1 MSGIRGIVDTVHL
14 GGLKIVLPPGDARRD
29 LMGAMRD
36 AGRAHDEQVA
46 AATPAPAPSTPPI
59 ATPGSAPATAATPT
73 PADDDRSHV
82 IIDHL
87 ETHDSQLTIL
97 RRKPGHAPLLFAIH
111 DLRVDDVGFGRAM
124 PFYTT
129 LTNPVPAGEVE
140 TSGTIGPWQR
150 DDPTGLPI
158 TGKYAFTLANLD
170 TINGIS
176 GTLSS
181 TGTYDGQLG
190 EMVVNGETETPDFN
204 LDLGGKPVPLKAT
217 FKALV
222 DARDG
227 TTRLERVDATLFH
240 TPIVVRGSI
249 VNLPGAAGRDI
260 NLDVEIVDGRIE
272 DLLKL
277 SIDSPEPLLSG
288 DVRLHTSLLLP
299 PGTTRLRSR
308 LKLAGRFDLGE
319 ARFSDGDVQKKLEEL
334 SRRSQGKNKDAVLG
348 RVMTNL
354 DGTFQLSRGVL
365 SLSDLSFQV
374 PGAAV
379 LLDGTYAI
387 DGEALDF
394 QGQLRM
400 QATVSKAI
408 GGFKSIFIK
417 PFDFI
422 FRKDGAGA
430 VIPISITGTRAAP
443 KMGVKMFG
451 KKK

>member
-1 MSGIRGIVDTVHL
+1 
-14 GGLKIVLPPGDARRD
+14 
-29 LMGAMRD
+29 
-36 AGRAHDEQVA
+36 
-46 AATPAPAPSTPPI
+46 
-59 ATPGSAPATAATPT
+59 
-73 PADDDRSHV
+73 
-82 IIDHL
+82 
-87 ETHDSQLTIL
+87 
-97 RRKPGHAPLLFAIH
+97 
-111 DLRVDDVGFGRAM
+111 
-124 PFYTT
+124 
-129 LTNPVPAGEVE
+129 VE
-140 TSGTIGPWQR
+140 TNGTIGPWRR
-150 DDPTGLPI
+150 DDPIGFPI
-158 TGKYAFTLANLD
+158 AGKYAFRLANLD

-181 TGTYDGQLG
+181 TGTYEGQLG
-190 EMVVNGETETPDFN
+190 EIVVNGETETPDFN

-249 VNLPGAAGRDI
+249 VNLPGAAGRDV

-288 DVRLHTSLLLP
+288 DVRLRTSLLLP
-299 PGTTRLRSR
+299 PGKTRLRNR
-308 LKLAGRFDLGE
+308 LKLAGKFDLGE

-334 SRRSQGKNKDAVLG
+334 SRRSQGKDKDDVLG

-354 DGTFQLSRGVL
+354 DGSFKLNRGIL

-387 DGEALDF
+387 EGEALDF
-394 QGQLRM
+394 HGQLRM

-422 FRKDGAGA
+422 FRQDGAGA